1 MNLIQFVKQK
11 KELLQQIVRYGIVGT
26 ISTGIHYGVY
36 LLLMLL
42 LGKMGVQQTLNANV
56 SYAGGYLIGFCVNY
70 VLTTYFTFKTK
81 ASKKNATG
89 FTVSHILNYLIEMG
103 VLNLLLYWGVEK
115 SIAGL
120 IVMIVAVPINF
131 VFLKVSY
138 YLAEK
143 NGKKSNNVE

>member
-1 MNLIQFVKQK
+1 MSISQFTNQK
-11 KELLQQIVRYGIVGT
+11 KELFLQIVRYGIVGT
-26 ISTGIHYGVY
+26 VSTGIHYGVY
-36 LLLMLL
+36 LLLMFL
-42 LGKMGVQQTLNANV
+42 LGDLGVQQTLNANI

-89 FTVSHILNYLIEMG
+89 FTVSHVLNYLIEMG

-120 IVMIVAVPINF
+120 IVIVVAVPINF
-131 VFLKVSY
+131 VFLKISY
-138 YLAEK
+138 YYSGKNEK
-143 NGKKSNNVE
+143 